1 MIASLAFIVQSA
13 RKAIYRVHVKN
24 MSDTF
29 VLIDND
35 VWRAW

>member
-1 MIASLAFIVQSA
+1 
-13 RKAIYRVHVKN
+13 